1 VADQRGDADGRRY
14 GADHT
19 DNPAIAN
26 VIESIAIA
34 QAERFMGNPKAAPPT
49 AALLGNAEFLQPA
62 ASTPRQLR
70 TGSDGRP

>member
-1 VADQRGDADGRRY
+1 
-14 GADHT
+14 
-19 DNPAIAN
+19 
-26 VIESIAIA
+26 VIESTGLSACDYFVASIAIA

-49 AALLGNAEFLQPA
+49 AALLGNAEFLQPP